1 MALRNAMLICG
12 ASLALS
18 CGGGTSGG
26 TSTPQTPVLSVGGSY
41 PTVAT
46 LISGNCGDQVQNN
59 VTTVT
64 HTPGAQTLSL
74 THANINA
81 TGTIDNT
88 GRFSTTAVLGDLAIT
103 IVGQFSGTGFD
114 ATVTLRHSQPACEY
128 TVHWVGTKT
137 GPPNTYP

>member
-1 MALRNAMLICG
+1 MALRNATLICA

-18 CGGGTSGG
+18 CGGGTS
-26 TSTPQTPVLSVGGSY
+26 TPQPSVLSVGGSY

-46 LISGNCGDQVQNN
+46 PISTNTCGDQVQNN

-64 HTPGAQTLSL
+64 QTPGAQTLSL
-74 THANINA
+74 RHSTINA

-88 GRFSTTAVLGDLAIT
+88 GRFSTTPTTLGDLTIT
-103 IVGQFSGTGFD
+103 IVGQFSATGFD
-114 ATVTLRHSQPACEY
+114 ATVTLMHAQPACQS
-128 TVHWVGTKT
+128 TAPWVGTKN